1 MFPQSI
7 FYTHQSFLDGVIT
20 QEEFK
25 DFKGIY
31 DEQIRSAEESIIRLN
46 EEKAKMQDNVLE
58 MCEWMK
64 VFTEVGEV
72 KQLTHKMLVMLIDK
86 IYVVDKNTIHIVFK
100 YQNEFKN
107 ISKILDTVENTRA
120 SMIMAV

>member
-1 MFPQSI
+1 
-7 FYTHQSFLDGVIT
+7 
-20 QEEFK
+20 
-25 DFKGIY
+25 
-31 DEQIRSAEESIIRLN
+31 
-46 EEKAKMQDNVLE
+46 MQDNVLE